1 MIDFSG
7 DYREITEARIAAY
20 SVYSDQRYGA
30 QHMFNFVLISV
41 CGADQHGSV
50 SVHAARRLDRHC
62 NLGAALSRMI
72 HAIASTPFED
82 LSTLV
87 EMRFASSG

>member
-7 DYREITEARIAAY
+7 DHNDITEVRIAAY
-20 SVYSDQRYGA
+20 SVYSDHLRGA
-30 QHMFNFVLISV
+30 QHMFEFVLTSAS
-41 CGADQHGSV
+41 GTNKAGSV

-72 HAIASTPFED
+72 HAIASTPVKE

-87 EMRFASSG
+87 EMRFADSG